1 MSLLLPLMM
10 MMAVDLAVASGK
22 EMVKEEEQ
30 AICTLL

>member
-10 MMAVDLAVASGK
+10 MMAVDLAVTSGK

-30 AICTLL
+30 AICTWL